1 MDCFFHEGIKVLYRV
16 AMAILLLFYKYSTS
30 QSSEWS
36 AELAAQGVD
45 NALTKFCRQM
55 PVSIFCICNLDI
67 YHTSVVLVYIPC
79 TIQLFSNMVCSI

>member
-16 AMAILLLFYKYSTS
+16 AMAILFLFYKYSSS

-55 PVSIFCICNLDI
+55 PVSIHVALVSCFSLKLQPLIQICFENLL
-67 YHTSVVLVYIPC
+67 VLGPKI
-79 TIQLFSNMVCSI
+79 F